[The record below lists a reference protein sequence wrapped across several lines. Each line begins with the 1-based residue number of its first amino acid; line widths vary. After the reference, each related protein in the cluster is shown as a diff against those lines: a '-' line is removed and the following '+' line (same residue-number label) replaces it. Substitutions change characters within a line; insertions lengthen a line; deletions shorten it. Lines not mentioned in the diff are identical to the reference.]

1 MLAEWTICGL
11 AIFFIGRGPFSEKNS
26 GRAGECILFYRQT
39 GWFLLTF
46 LRVFASICVPIE
58 IATDLLTRFEREM
71 PTAAERKRMEL
82 LFLAYRY
89 NKSQGDYRDQT
100 NRPRLQL
107 GSLPRFPK
115 LESPWVGQ

>member
-1 MLAEWTICGL
+1 M
-11 AIFFIGRGPFSEKNS
+11 
-26 GRAGECILFYRQT
+26 AGVALQALSTPQRTKFLQTGDTST